1 MPGNYEPALQR
12 QLAAQHGERGP
23 SSRAGGVGIV
33 VSDFSQCDSGVSD
46 QEGTFFRTKSL
57 GALNLS
63 HVEGRRRAKQVSA
76 YGYVRNTL

>member
-23 SSRAGGVGIV
+23 SRRAGGVGNV
-33 VSDFSQCDSGVSD
+33 VSDFSQCDAGVSD

-57 GALNLS
+57 GARIY
-63 HVEGRRRAKQVSA
+63 HM
-76 YGYVRNTL
+76 